1 MGSCLSKEGS
11 TKKDVRIQQFTK
23 RPVDLIII
31 SELTK
36 NRLSLITNK
45 MKIYK
50 EVIRMLYG
58 SKTIMDGVNGI
69 KIGNG
74 MNDIKIGNG
83 INGMN
88 AGNGVNAKEKL
99 EILNGVAHT

>member
-1 MGSCLSKEGS
+1 
-11 TKKDVRIQQFTK
+11 
-23 RPVDLIII
+23 
-31 SELTK
+31 
-36 NRLSLITNK
+36 
-45 MKIYK
+45 
-50 EVIRMLYG
+50 MLYG